1 MQSVR
6 SLYELA
12 SQQNIEVLRYPMAE
26 NGSMSIMLEDGS
38 CYIGIDPATRDGS
51 VQERVH
57 LGHELGHC
65 ITGSFYNIHAA
76 IDHRQRH
83 ENRADKWA
91 VRHLIPVEDLDEA
104 VADGCTDIWSL
115 AERFGVTEEFVK
127 KAVCYYVHGNVATE
141 LYF

>member
-1 MQSVR
+1 MEIR
-6 SLYELA
+6 ALYDFA
-12 SQQNIEVLRYPMAE
+12 KQQNIEVIPFPMAE
-26 NGSMSIMLEDGS
+26 NGSMSIMLDGGE
-38 CYIGIDPATRDGS
+38 CYIGMDASIRDGGA
-51 VQERVH
+51 QERVH

-65 ITGSFYNIHAA
+65 ITGSFYNIYAA

-91 VRHLIPVEDLDEA
+91 IAKLIPVEDLDDA
-104 VADGCTDIWSL
+104 VAHGCIEIWEL
-115 AERFGVTEEFVK
+115 AERFDVTEDFVR